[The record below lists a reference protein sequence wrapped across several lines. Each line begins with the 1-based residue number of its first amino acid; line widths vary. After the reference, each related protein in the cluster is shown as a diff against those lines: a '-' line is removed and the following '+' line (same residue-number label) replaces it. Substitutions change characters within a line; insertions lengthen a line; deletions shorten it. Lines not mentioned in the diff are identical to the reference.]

1 MDVKKLLTHF
11 TKKLFFCLILFLLNT
26 NNQAIA
32 QGDSSGFKFKPYAL
46 GFDYHL
52 QINHLDISPQLYI
65 LQYKNIEGLV
75 GLHTLY
81 YFNNTD
87 RQGKLSYG
95 AGATVRYFFNK
106 NIYTQVSYQY
116 LNIPIWQV
124 LDMTYTRAMK
134 ADIFAGIGYRQ
145 EFSKH
150 WHAQLTAMYNVNY
163 KDYSPYESK
172 VLLKAGFVYKLK

>member
-11 TKKLFFCLILFLLNT
+11 RKKLCFCLILFLLNI

-32 QGDSSGFKFKPYAL
+32 QADSSCFKFKPYAL

-52 QINHLDISPQLYI
+52 QINHLDFSPQLYI

-75 GLHTLY
+75 SLHTLY

-87 RQGKLSYG
+87 RKGKISYG
-95 AGATVRYFFNK
+95 VGAIARYFFNK

-116 LNIPIWQV
+116 LNIPILQNF
-124 LDMTYTRAMK
+124 DMTYTRAMK
-134 ADIFAGIGYRQ
+134 ADIFLGIGYRQ
-145 EFSKH
+145 EFSTH